1 MSDYQDP
8 MQISDNKLLGDRKM
22 LKLRLKTLIVIFAV
36 SLLALSTSSCGTK
49 TSSTSAEETVVE
61 PAADSEE
68 ELSSWDKFYTLPEKE
83 QVYMAKKDDPETYSK
98 LDYASWDE
106 YEVLKF
112 MSFICESEPSSYD
125 PYGSIS
131 NFIDT
136 SKLTKNKSALIAYYC
151 IPGAGSTGVITI
163 SVEVNSEN
171 KIYTTN
177 VFTEV
182 NDYFGYENLELK
194 GNQVNFALSGYSR
207 NDLGLCCRD
216 TKDTGKIYFKD
227 GFPVMEFTSFN
238 DYRLYIYNLNFG
250 PVFERASFDLLTR
263 CEKDVCGLGAI
274 YDQAEKYKLKTGEVA
289 VGKEAIIK
297 KACEDFSYS
306 IPKTDLAS
314 RGQFV
319 SIPEVRKMID
329 NWEEAARLEKELT
342 LPLQYMKTFIDIA
355 STEVIADDA
364 WLEGLRQYGMIP
376 RSEAEKMEEPLKI
389 AGSKINKQGNK
400 VCANYDL
407 SFVSPNDSSK

>member
-1 MSDYQDP
+1 MSEYQDP

-49 TSSTSAEETVVE
+49 TSTTTAGETVVE
-61 PAADSEE
+61 TATDSDE
-68 ELSSWDKFYTLPEKE
+68 ELSSWDRYYLLSEKE
-83 QVYMAKKDDPETYSK
+83 QIEESKDSDYSE
-98 LDYASWDE
+98 LDYGTWDE

-112 MSFICESEPSSYD
+112 MTFICEDEPSSWF
-125 PYGSIS
+125 PYGSMS
-131 NFIDT
+131 QFVDT

-163 SVEVNSEN
+163 AVQVNSEN

-177 VFTEV
+177 VLTEV
-182 NDYFGYENLELK
+182 HDYFGFENLELK
-194 GNQVNFALSGYSR
+194 GNQVNFAFSGYSKS
-207 NDLGLCCRD
+207 DLGLCCRN
-216 TKDTGKIYFKD
+216 TIDTGKIYYKG
-227 GFPVMEFTSFN
+227 GFPFMEFTSFN

-263 CEKDVCGLGAI
+263 CEKDVCGLDSI
-274 YDQAEKYKLKTGEVA
+274 YEQTEKYKLKTGEVA

-306 IPKTDLAS
+306 IPKTDLTS
-314 RGQFV
+314 PGQFV
-319 SIPEVRKMID
+319 SIPEVRKMIN
-329 NWEEAARLEKELT
+329 NWEEAARLEKEMS
-342 LPLQYMKTFIDIA
+342 LPLQYMRTFIDIA
-355 STEVIADDA
+355 STKIISDDA

-400 VCANYDL
+400 TCAKYDL
-407 SFVSPNDSSK
+407 SFVAPNDSTK

>member
-1 MSDYQDP
+1 
-8 MQISDNKLLGDRKM
+8 
-22 LKLRLKTLIVIFAV
+22 
-36 SLLALSTSSCGTK
+36 
-49 TSSTSAEETVVE
+49 
-61 PAADSEE
+61 
-68 ELSSWDKFYTLPEKE
+68 
-83 QVYMAKKDDPETYSK
+83 
-98 LDYASWDE
+98 
-106 YEVLKF
+106 

-163 SVEVNSEN
+163 AVEVNSEN

-329 NWEEAARLEKELT
+329 NWEEAARLEKELS

-364 WLEGLRQYGMIP
+364 WIEGLRQYNMIP

-389 AGSKINKQGNK
+389 AGTKINKQGNK
-400 VCANYDL
+400 VCGNYDL
-407 SFVSPNDSSK
+407 SFVAPNETKK

>member
-1 MSDYQDP
+1 MKRKFILVKIT
-8 MQISDNKLLGDRKM
+8 ISILVVAFL
-22 LKLRLKTLIVIFAV
+22 TVT
-36 SLLALSTSSCGTK
+36 TSSCGTK
-49 TSSTSAEETVVE
+49 SSTTSVETSVVE
-61 PAADSEE
+61 PSTDSEE
-68 ELSSWDKFYTLPEKE
+68 ELSSWDKFYLLSEKE
-83 QVYMAKKDDPETYSK
+83 QIEASKDSDYSNF
-98 LDYASWDE
+98 YYGIWDE
-106 YEVLKF
+106 DEVLKF
-112 MSFICESEPSSYD
+112 MLFICEDEPSGWF
-125 PYGSIS
+125 PYGSMS
-131 NFIDT
+131 QFLDT
-136 SKLTKNKSALIAYYC
+136 SQITKNKSALISYYC

-163 SVEVNSEN
+163 AIQENDAN

-194 GNQVNFALSGYSR
+194 DNQVNFALSGYSR

-227 GFPVMEFTSFN
+227 GFPVMEFSSFN

-250 PVFERASFDLLTR
+250 PIFERASFDLLTR

-289 VGKEAIIK
+289 VGKEEIIK
-297 KACEDFSYS
+297 KACQDFSYS
-306 IPKTDLAS
+306 IPKTDLTS
-314 RGQFV
+314 RGKFV

-342 LPLQYMKTFIDIA
+342 LPLEYMRTFIDIA
-355 STEVIADDA
+355 STKIISDEA
-364 WLEGLRQYGMIP
+364 WLEGLREYNMVP

-389 AGSKINKQGNK
+389 AGSKINKQTNE
-400 VCANYDL
+400 VCAKYDL
-407 SFVSPNDSSK
+407 SFAAPNDSNK

>member
-1 MSDYQDP
+1 M
-8 MQISDNKLLGDRKM
+8 
-22 LKLRLKTLIVIFAV
+22 
-36 SLLALSTSSCGTK
+36 ALVTTSCG
-49 TSSTSAEETVVE
+49 STTNATTAVEASVE
-61 PAADSEE
+61 PAIDSEE

-177 VFTEV
+177 VLTQV
-182 NDYFGYENLELK
+182 HDYFGFENLELK
-194 GNQVNFALSGYSR
+194 GNQVNFAFSGYSKS
-207 NDLGLCCRD
+207 DLGLCCRD
-216 TKDTGKIYFKD
+216 IQDTGKIYYKG
-227 GFPVMEFTSFN
+227 GFPLMEFTSFN

-250 PVFERASFDLLTR
+250 PVFERASFDLLTS
-263 CEKDVCGLGAI
+263 CESDVCGLDSI

-319 SIPEVRKMID
+319 SIPEVRKMIT
-329 NWEEAARLEKELT
+329 NWEEAARIAKELS
-342 LPLQYMKTFIDIA
+342 LHLEYMRTFLDIA
-355 STEVIADDA
+355 STEIISDDA

-376 RSEAEKMEEPLKI
+376 RSEVEKLEAPLKI
-389 AGSKINKQGNK
+389 LGSKINNQSNK
-400 VCANYDL
+400 VCTNYDL
-407 SFVSPNDSSK
+407 DFVAPNETKK